1 MNSLSQIAFEQI
13 RENYYWGAYGP
24 FRVIIDITTG
34 YINATHLC
42 GLASNKNGKKKEFRK
57 WLEVEVAKE
66 LIDGVSSSA
75 RIQAE
80 DQLRVPTDL
89 PNELRGTYAHPKLI
103 PHIASWASP
112 KFAIMVSDI
121 VNEYLVRE
129 YKESIRVKNQTID
142 RLEITLAEIKKQNE
156 EQSKILVEQ
165 SKDNAEL
172 KGHIATLLAE
182 TAAAREENS
191 HVLSQL
197 DVITTELENTSV
209 ANDELTERVVSA
221 NVTINSIAA
230 KLDVA
235 TDQRVPPARRSPHTG
250 EMFAVYKNP
259 TCPKYY
265 MLRRQLRTMA
275 AGVANCGR
283 SGYIERVYA
292 SSSPNSVNLGVRMK
306 DILPPALGRVNGTII
321 TLSPGKSTADLLE
334 YIARSE
340 NEKKE
345 I

>member
-42 GLASNKNGKKKEFRK
+42 GLAATDGGKSKKLNDYTRSDN
-57 WLEVEVAKE
+57 AKSIIYE
-66 LIDGVSSSA
+66 IVSSTGYPVDDLLKV
-75 RIQAE
+75 ITGGQI
-80 DQLRVPTDL
+80 TDI
-89 PNELRGTYAHPKLI
+89 RGTYAHPDLV

-112 KFAIMVSDI
+112 KFAVAVSKI
-121 VNEYLVRE
+121 VNAHLVRE
-129 YKESIRVKNQTID
+129 YKESIREKN
-142 RLEITLAEIKKQNE
+142 AEIDGLKRAMDR
-156 EQSKILVEQ
+156 QSAQIDE
-165 SKDNAEL
+165 
-172 KGHIATLLAE
+172 LLAE
-182 TAAAREENS
+182 VRAGREENS

-209 ANDELTERVVSA
+209 ANDELTEQVVSA

-230 KLDVA
+230 KLGVA

-283 SGYIERVYA
+283 SGYTERVYA